1 MFGVRVMKRR
11 ILIIDDEPG
20 FTTLLKHSL
29 ESEGYYLVEE
39 ENEASH
45 ALIAAREFDPDLFI
59 LDVMMPEM
67 DGSDVAAMLRADRRF
82 KYTPILF
89 LTALALNA
97 EPPVVSSPCGGQI
110 YLPKD
115 TPIDKLMACIEE
127 KIGRY
132 AVIPLR

>member
-1 MFGVRVMKRR
+1 MKKR
-11 ILIIDDEPG
+11 ILIVDDESG

-45 ALIAAREFDPDLFI
+45 ALIAAREFDPDLVI

-67 DGSDVAAMLRADRRF
+67 DGSDVAAMLRADHRF
-82 KYTPILF
+82 KYTPIIF
-89 LTALALNA
+89 LTALALTA
-97 EPPVVSSPCGGQI
+97 EPAPDSSPCGGQI
-110 YLPKD
+110 YLPKN
-115 TPIDKLMACIEE
+115 TPIDRIMACIEE